1 MCLPDPS
8 IKNLPNIKIKGTAI
22 KKNILYKKF
31 NLKY

>member
-8 IKNLPNIKIKGTAI
+8 IKNLPNKIKGTAI